1 MATTHPAKP
10 SEPLSGTTRR
20 VSADAAV
27 VGASIR
33 TLWPERPHASAVAI
47 RSGLILAVGDDV
59 EVRDLCDARTE
70 VIDGSGTALVPGLID
85 AHQHPIWGAELTAG
99 LDLNGLKTLD
109 EVRETLRRERERLG
123 PDEWVRGWGLDYGV
137 FPVGQIG
144 VAPLAEALGEGPALL
159 ILFDLHTA
167 VATPRALALAGV
179 DEPRALHDG
188 SEFVGP
194 EGGLTGEVREMGAI
208 LRVLDA
214 VPEPPGAER
223 FARVRRV
230 LDSLHAV
237 GLTGVHAMDGSA
249 ASYDLLEA
257 LEARGEL
264 TMRMVV
270 PLWQKPDMGDEE
282 LRAQLPLLDAH
293 GRLWR
298 GGVAKFF
305 IDGVIESGTAWLDEP
320 DALGDGT
327 RALWQPAERY
337 EEAVALFA
345 RAGFQCVTHAIGDRA
360 VRAALDA
367 YSRAGPPRLPPH
379 RVEHAET
386 LPDAELRRFAAEG
399 VTVSMQPLHMQ
410 WRRPDRSDPWHVRLG
425 AERSARAWRT
435 RDLVDSGAHVV
446 LGSDWPVA
454 QYDPRLGMAWARLR
468 RPPGDRDAPAF
479 EPEQALTAPETLEGY
494 TARAAAVVGD
504 GARAGRIAPG
514 LHADLTGF
522 AEDPVLCPAD
532 DLVDLPVR
540 LTMVEGRVVHSA

>member
-20 VSADAAV
+20 VSADTAV

-33 TLWPERPHASAVAI
+33 TLWSERPHASAVAI
-47 RSGLILAVGDDV
+47 RSGLILAVGDDA

-99 LDLNGLKTLD
+99 LDLNGLKTID
-109 EVRETLRRERERLG
+109 EVRRRCAASASASGRTSG
-123 PDEWVRGWGLDYGV
+123 SGAGGWTTGSS
-137 FPVGQIG
+137 PWGQIG
-144 VAPLAEALGEGPALL
+144 VAPLADALGEGPALA
-159 ILFDLHTA
+159 TRSTS
-167 VATPRALALAGV
+167 TPRRPPPGLAFAGV

-188 SEFVGP
+188 SEFVGQ

-249 ASYDLLEA
+249 ASYDLLEE

-282 LRAQLPLLDAH
+282 LRAQLPLLTPTAACGAAAGEVLHRRGDQVRH
-293 GRLWR
+293 RLGRR
-298 GGVAKFF
+298 ARHAGRQH
-305 IDGVIESGTAWLDEP
+305 
-320 DALGDGT
+320 

-345 RAGFQCVTHAIGDRA
+345 RAGFQRVTHAIGDRA

-367 YSRAGPPRLPPH
+367 YLRAGPPRLPPH
-379 RVEHAET
+379 RLEHAET
-386 LPDAELRRFAAEG
+386 LPDAELRRFAAER

-410 WRRPDRSDPWHVRLG
+410 WRRPDRSDSWHVRLG

-468 RPPGDRDAPAF
+468 RPPGDRDGARVR
-479 EPEQALTAPETLEGY
+479 
-494 TARAAAVVGD
+494 ARAGAHGPGD
-504 GARAGRIAPG
+504 AGGLHRPRRRRGGRRRPRGRIAPG

-540 LTMVEGRVVHSA
+540 LTMVEGRV